1 MISRNHRQQTWKKCV
16 QWVIKIEKFWKSNS
30 RVIWE
35 IKRQI
40 LETKCHLKNQM
51 RQILKIQNPFEISNV
66 THGLIACPDKYWPV
80 REAREILQPPT
91 QSTVAFINN
100 VGVFQSSSIKIALAR
115 SRLLVKKVKAI
126 AKPWSSTAVLSEKW
140 PKSLNFST

>member
-66 THGLIACPDKYWPV
+66 KNFGNQNDNKN
-80 REAREILQPPT
+80 QKD
-91 QSTVAFINN
+91 F
-100 VGVFQSSSIKIALAR
+100 SS
-115 SRLLVKKVKAI
+115 
-126 AKPWSSTAVLSEKW
+126 
-140 PKSLNFST
+140 